1 MPPSPPT
8 EPGAATEAPLGRN
21 GAGAPVPSTARPTG
35 EAARELSTRSRRLPL
50 RTIALGAI
58 GSLLLLAGSFGG
70 AGVLV
75 HDPILGSG
83 PLSAMRYGHGRDL
96 ALAVLYTGFGV
107 LVWAWVRLGRG
118 VLAELVDAR
127 GVLAATAAW
136 IAPMLITPPLF
147 TRDVYSYLGQG
158 LLALHGIDPYA
169 VGPSTLTGPIPDN
182 VHPTWQTTP
191 APYGPLFMGIAK
203 GVILIAGDGMISSVI
218 VMRLVLLCGLV
229 LLIFALPGLV
239 RELGGR
245 LPVAL
250 WLVAASPMT
259 VVHLV
264 GGPHNDM
271 LMIGLLA
278 MGTLLMLRGRHKSG
292 IALVTLA
299 MAIKATAGVALPFLV
314 WIWAA
319 RLPGNR
325 WQRLLRA
332 GTASVAIFVPV
343 FAACMA
349 LAKVGFGWLPAL
361 SAPGMIVNYLSAPTG
376 IGQAVHGLVSLFVE
390 VDRGP
395 FVEVG
400 RTLGSLALAG
410 VLVWQWWRAQD
421 GGTTAVRRAAIALL
435 AAALLSPVVLPWY
448 LTWSVALGCA
458 LRWTPRALS
467 YVVGASVV
475 LVLAY
480 YPDGEQAMYNW
491 PFVAVGVAAAVLAA
505 LSLVRFDPLG
515 LNRFRGG
522 PGPEEPPEQ
531 GGADREPD
539 GGRTAQVPQVT
550 QVDVIAPPERRSP
563 APDSAP

>member
-1 MPPSPPT
+1 MPPSSPT
-8 EPGAATEAPLGRN
+8 RAGTAAGVTGGPGASTTAPT
-21 GAGAPVPSTARPTG
+21 GALRPTG
-35 EAARELSTRSRRLPL
+35 ARDSSSAPLRPPL

-58 GSLLLLAGSFGG
+58 GALLLLAGSFGG

-75 HDPILGSG
+75 HDPLLGSG
-83 PLSAMRYGHGRDL
+83 PLSAMRYGHGRDV

-118 VLAELVDAR
+118 VLAGLVDSR
-127 GVLAATAAW
+127 GVLLATGAW

-158 LLALHGIDPYA
+158 LLALHGMDPYS
-169 VGPSTLTGPIPDN
+169 VGPSALTGPIPDN

-191 APYGPLFMGIAK
+191 APYGPLFMAVAK
-203 GVILIAGDGMISSVI
+203 GVILLAGDGMISSVI
-218 VMRLVLLCGLV
+218 VMRLVLLCGL
-229 LLIFALPGLV
+229 LMLISALPGLV

-250 WLVAASPMT
+250 WLAAASPMT

-278 MGTLLMLRGRHKSG
+278 MGTLLVLRARHAGG
-292 IALVTLA
+292 IALVSLG
-299 MAIKATAGVALPFLV
+299 MSIKATAGVALPFLV

-319 RLPGNR
+319 RLPGTR
-325 WQRLLRA
+325 WQRLARA
-332 GTASVAIFVPV
+332 GAGAVAVFVPV
-343 FAACMA
+343 FAATMV

-376 IGQAVHGLVSLFVE
+376 VGQAAHAVVSLFAE

-395 FVEVG
+395 FVEFA
-400 RTLGSLALAG
+400 RTCGSLVLAG
-410 VLVWQWWRAQD
+410 VLAKLWWKARD
-421 GGTTAVRRAAIALL
+421 GGAGAVRCAAIALL

-448 LTWSVALGCA
+448 LTWATALGCA
-458 LRWTPRALS
+458 FAWTPRALAF
-467 YVVGASVV
+467 VVGSAVA

-491 PFVAVGVAAAVLAA
+491 PFVAVGIGAAVVAG
-505 LSLVRFDPLG
+505 LSLLRFDPLG
-515 LNRFRGG
+515 LHRL
-522 PGPEEPPEQ
+522 
-531 GGADREPD
+531 
-539 GGRTAQVPQVT
+539 
-550 QVDVIAPPERRSP
+550 RRSP
-563 APDSAP
+563 APDVPEPEEQAERAA

>member
-1 MPPSPPT
+1 MPPSPPSRPDAPA
-8 EPGAATEAPLGRN
+8 EAHRARRGADAAIPNPDSAGRDQ
-21 GAGAPVPSTARPTG
+21 STPHR
-35 EAARELSTRSRRLPL
+35 RRLPL
-50 RTIALGAI
+50 RTIALGTI

-118 VLAELVDAR
+118 VLAQLVDAR

-136 IAPMLITPPLF
+136 ILPMLITPPLF

-158 LLALHGIDPYA
+158 LLALHGIDPYS

-229 LLIFALPGLV
+229 MLIFALPGLV

-278 MGTLLMLRGRHKSG
+278 LGTLLMLRGKHAGG

-299 MAIKATAGVALPFLV
+299 MTIKATAGVALPFLV

-319 RLPGNR
+319 RLPGGR
-325 WQRLLRA
+325 WERLLRA
-332 GTASVAIFVPV
+332 GAASVAIFVPV
-343 FAACMA
+343 FAATMA

-376 IGQAVHGLVSLFVE
+376 VGQAVHSLVSLFVE

-395 FVEVG
+395 FVDVG

-410 VLVWQWWRAQD
+410 VLIWQWWQAQD

-448 LTWSVALGCA
+448 LTWGLALGCA

-467 YVVGASVV
+467 YVVGSSVA

-491 PFVAVGVAAAVLAA
+491 PFVAVGIGAAVLAG

-515 LNRFRGG
+515 LNRLRRGA
-522 PGPEEPPEQ
+522 
-531 GGADREPD
+531 ADPAEFD
-539 GGRTAQVPQVT
+539 GIG
-550 QVDVIAPPERRSP
+550 P
-563 APDSAP
+563 APRGSTKS

>member
-1 MPPSPPT
+1 MPPSPT
-8 EPGAATEAPLGRN
+8 TRPGAAAEAHRARR
-21 GAGAPVPSTARPTG
+21 GAGSPAPSTDRPTG
-35 EAARELSTRSRRLPL
+35 EAARDLSARSGRLPL
-50 RTIALGAI
+50 RTIALGTI

-118 VLAELVDAR
+118 VLAKLVDSR

-136 IAPMLITPPLF
+136 ILPMLITPPLF

-229 LLIFALPGLV
+229 MLIFALPGLV

-278 MGTLLMLRGRHKSG
+278 MGALLVLRGRHAGG

-325 WQRLLRA
+325 WQQLLRA

-376 IGQAVHGLVSLFVE
+376 IGQAVHSLVSLFVE

-410 VLVWQWWRAQD
+410 VLVWQWWRAQE

-448 LTWSVALGCA
+448 LTWGLALGCA

-467 YVVGASVV
+467 YVVGSSVV

-491 PFVAVGVAAAVLAA
+491 PFVAVGVGAAVLAG

-515 LNRFRGG
+515 LNRFRRGSG
-522 PGPEEPPEQ
+522 PADPPEQ
-531 GGADREPD
+531 DRADREA
-539 GGRTAQVPQVT
+539 GRGRTAQVT

-563 APDSAP
+563 AADSTP